1 MQLSGGLKVA
11 GMGTRRRTLAV
22 LIVEDDA
29 LQARLLRECLERT
42 GLGGNVSTV
51 YDGDEALEW
60 LRRTRD
66 SPGSCLPDLVLL
78 DFRLP
83 GLDGAE
89 VVQAIRAEPG
99 LEHIP
104 VLVVSTSAEPADVQ
118 RAYASGANCY
128 IRKPSSFAGGVSM
141 AEAIEE
147 FWLRVATLPR
157 P

>member
-1 MQLSGGLKVA
+1 L
-11 GMGTRRRTLAV
+11 RRRELSV

-29 LQARLLRECLERT
+29 LQARLLCECLART
-42 GLGGNVSTV
+42 GLGGSVSMV
-51 YDGDEALEW
+51 YDGDEALAW
-60 LRRTRD
+60 LRRARD
-66 SPGSCLPDLVLL
+66 GSEYRLPDLVLL
-78 DFRLP
+78 DFQLP

-99 LEHIP
+99 LSHIP
-104 VLVVSTSAEPADVQ
+104 VLVVSTSAEPGDVA

-147 FWLRVATLPR
+147 FWVRVATLPSM
-157 P
+157 

>member
-1 MQLSGGLKVA
+1 MA
-11 GMGTRRRTLAV
+11 GTVLRRREMTV
-22 LIVEDDA
+22 LIVEDDR
-29 LQARLLRECLERT
+29 LQARLLCECLERT
-42 GLGGNVSTV
+42 GLGGNVSMV
-51 YDGDEALEW
+51 YDGDEALAW
-60 LRRTRD
+60 LRGARD
-66 SPGSCLPDLVLL
+66 GCEARLPDLVLL

-99 LEHIP
+99 LSHIP
-104 VLVVSTSAEPADVQ
+104 VLVVSTSSEPADVL

-147 FWLRVATLPR
+147 FWLRVATLPSM
-157 P
+157 